1 MRTPESAEPSRS
13 RDKSLPTHAGS
24 PSFFFLTP
32 SVSSALTTM
41 SLTLLIVSVTL
52 CTIYLTGLKLELDK
66 PHDPH
71 PEQKPGWVHPRHTA
85 FRRMP
90 LG

>member
-1 MRTPESAEPSRS
+1 
-13 RDKSLPTHAGS
+13 
-24 PSFFFLTP
+24 
-32 SVSSALTTM
+32 M